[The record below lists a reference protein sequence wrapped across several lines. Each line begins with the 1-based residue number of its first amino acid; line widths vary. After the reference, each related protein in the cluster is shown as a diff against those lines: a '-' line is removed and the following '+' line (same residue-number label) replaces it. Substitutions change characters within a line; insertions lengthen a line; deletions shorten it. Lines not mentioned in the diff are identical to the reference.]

1 MCFSAN
7 ASFAAAGA
15 LSVVGL
21 LSMRTAQHNKKLI
34 PLAAT
39 PLIFGVQQACEGL
52 VWITINN
59 GDSANVLL
67 AIGTYGFLFFA
78 GVWWPIWIPFS
89 LYIAERL
96 PKRKELILKTLYVG
110 VVTAMLM
117 FTTWI
122 LQTTGAEI
130 VDHHLNYPVPVYSF
144 DAANGFIS
152 QIIPWAS
159 SAMYLVA
166 TIMPF
171 FISSMIYAKVTGI
184 MVSIGLIIAYT
195 FYVVAFG
202 SVWCFFEAV
211 SSMLLYLLVRKNK

>member
-21 LSMRTAQHNKKLI
+21 LSIRTARHNKKLI

-67 AIGTYGFLFFA
+67 AIGTYGFIFFA

-144 DAANGFIS
+144 DPANGFIS

-159 SAMYLVA
+159 SAMYLIA